1 MIIKEVEND
10 LPKIKPVKE
19 IMNIYIDGIDPNLPN
34 RNGFIYALIGAP
46 GTGKSSFLL
55 SLFKGRNYYK
65 KKFNN
70 LYLITPENS
79 FTSVVN
85 HPFKNHSK
93 VYHDLNEDVL
103 ENIYE
108 ELMDLK
114 RECIEDGFPM
124 ETSCLIIDDFANDLK
139 SKELIKILK
148 RILTKSRHIGC
159 SIIFTLQAYNM
170 FPLVLRKMLTNI
182 TLFKPKNKVEL
193 ESVRKELI
201 NLNEEKT
208 TELMNYVFDAEFNH
222 LDIDTANDTKRKN
235 FKLLEIEME

>member
-1 MIIKEVEND
+1 MKITEIDNE

-34 RNGFIYALIGAP
+34 RNGFIYALIGSP
-46 GTGKSSFLL
+46 GTGKSSLLL
-55 SLFKGRNYYK
+55 SLFRDRNYYK

-108 ELMDLK
+108 ELMELK
-114 RECIEDGFPM
+114 RDCLDDGYDM

-139 SKELIKILK
+139 DKQIIKILK

-159 SIIFTLQAYNM
+159 SIIFTLQAYNL

-182 TLFKPKNKVEL
+182 TLFKPKNRAEL
-193 ESVRKELI
+193 DSVRKELI

-208 TELMNYVFDAEFNH
+208 LELMNYIFDEEYNH
-222 LDIDTANDTKRKN
+222 LDVDCTDNSIRKN
-235 FKLLEIEME
+235 FKLLEIAE